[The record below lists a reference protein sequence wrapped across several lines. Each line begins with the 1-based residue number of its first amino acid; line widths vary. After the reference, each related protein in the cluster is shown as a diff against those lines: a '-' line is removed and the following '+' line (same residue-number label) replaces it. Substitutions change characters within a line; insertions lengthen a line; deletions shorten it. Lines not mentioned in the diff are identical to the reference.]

1 MIEKPWKG
9 KQETWLGKKDLQGLT
24 ADVCVLV
31 ILSSAFGSQHCHVAT
46 VQIKTDTLTA
56 TEIVT
61 GEETEEEIEM
71 DHAVVAAGK
80 IEPLGVGSR
89 TYQLPLEQN
98 AKK

>member
-31 ILSSAFGSQHCHVAT
+31 ILSSAIGSQLRHIAA
-46 VQIKTDTLTA
+46 VQTKTDTLTA

-71 DHAVVAAGK
+71 DHAVVAAGR
-80 IEPLGVGSR
+80 IEPLAVGSR
-89 TYQLPLEQN
+89 MYQLLPEQN